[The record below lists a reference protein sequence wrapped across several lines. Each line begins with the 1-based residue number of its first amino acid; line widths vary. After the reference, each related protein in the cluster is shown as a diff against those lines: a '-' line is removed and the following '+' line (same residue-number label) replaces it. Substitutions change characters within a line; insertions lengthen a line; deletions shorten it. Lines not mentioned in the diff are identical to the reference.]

1 MNEKLEKEN
10 NEKIQILVSTQNL
23 LNDFQVSK
31 LIKNMN
37 IKSNY
42 LIVNQTNKNEIKI
55 KNSKVITKN
64 EKGLSKSRNLA
75 ILKAEEEIVV
85 LADDDVRYIEDYEKI
100 IIESYKKYKNVDIIC
115 FFVESMNT
123 KRKTK
128 RMLTGKIG
136 YIRANRI
143 ASFEITFRK
152 KSITKNKIKFN
163 EKFGAGAELNRGEEQ
178 LFLYEAIKNKLKII
192 FINKK
197 IANVKQDSSTWFN
210 KKDEDFFI
218 IQGKVF
224 KEMSRKFY
232 IILCMQYAIRKYFS
246 YRKNIGFFKALKCM
260 LMSQ

>member
-1 MNEKLEKEN
+1 MNKKIKEEN
-10 NEKIQILVSTQNL
+10 NEKIQILISTQNL

-42 LIVNQTNKNEIKI
+42 LIVNQTNKNEINI

-75 ILKAEEEIVV
+75 ISKAEEEIVV
-85 LADDDVRYIEDYEKI
+85 LADDDVKYIKDYEKI
-100 IIESYKKYKNVDIIC
+100 IIEAYQKYKNVDIIC
-115 FFVESMNT
+115 FFVESMNE

-136 YIRANRI
+136 YIRANKI

-152 KSITKNKIKFN
+152 KAILDNKIKFN
-163 EKFGAGAELNRGEEQ
+163 EKFGAGTELNRGEEQ

-197 IANVKQDSSTWFN
+197 IANVKQDNSSWFN
-210 KKDEDFFI
+210 KMDEDFFI

-224 KEMSRKFY
+224 KEMSKKFY
-232 IILCMQYAIRKYFS
+232 ILLCIQYAIRKYFF
-246 YRKNIGFFKALKCM
+246 YRKNISFFKALKCM
-260 LMSQ
+260 LMS